1 MPCIY
6 YGDRNDLTYEKRE
19 HVFPA
24 SLGCTTVLPRGW
36 VSDQANEF
44 FSPMEDHFVHR
55 SVMVSLDRAMFG
67 PGQRGSLSPQK
78 AAQSDVSVGIDME
91 GHRVLVYLMLGYPY
105 IINSFCRTP
114 KLYHIHFSPE
124 CANPGVEFIS
134 ALKSFTKDTKY
145 ITIRSKEIPLS
156 DVLIGFH
163 KKKYY
168 IAYNPASEGNF
179 DIKREISV
187 FLAYSE
193 SRNMSKQQEKQSRVE
208 VCLQQEES
216 HESSRVCAKI
226 MLNTAAYLYGQE
238 FVMRPEFDLVREW
251 ILEGK
256 HSDIFFRLPDLDKNT
271 TMKKIAPPDVHW
283 CEFGMVGHK
292 FAGVVCFYGSWER
305 ILPLAEFD
313 RTPIDRTDGFICDWK
328 NKKDYKLIDYLSVYF
343 KSVERNERSHT

>member
-6 YGDRNDLTYEKRE
+6 YGNRKNLTYKKRE

-24 SLGCTTVLPRGW
+24 SLGCTTTLPQGW

-44 FSPMEDHFVHR
+44 FSRMEDDLIHR
-55 SVMVSLDRAMFG
+55 SVISMDRNFFG
-67 PGQRGSLSPQK
+67 PGQRGSLSKKK
-78 AAQSDVSVGIDME
+78 AAQSDVSVAQDEKGNK
-91 GHRVLVYLMLGYPY
+91 VLSYMSLGEPY
-105 IINSFCRTP
+105 IVDCFCRTP
-114 KLYHIHFSPE
+114 ERYHVQCISHESAEKFIAE
-124 CANPGVEFIS
+124 LKNFNEYTRFVEIS
-134 ALKSFTKDTKY
+134 SVL
-145 ITIRSKEIPLS
+145 LS
-156 DVLIGFH
+156 DEEVLVGFH
-163 KKKYY
+163 NSKYY
-168 IAYNPASEGNF
+168 IAHSPDSKNKF
-179 DIKREISV
+179 DIQGEIYG
-187 FLAYSE
+187 FLKHIAGLDF
-193 SRNMSKQQEKQSRVE
+193 SKANVIQSTVKMEFQMKETPANARMF
-208 VCLQQEES
+208 
-216 HESSRVCAKI
+216 AKI

-271 TMKKIAPPDVHW
+271 TMKKIAPPDAHW

-313 RTPIDRTDGFICDWK
+313 RTPINRTDGFICDWK

-343 KSVERNERSHT
+343 KSVEQNERNHT